1 MNINV
6 KLVGFKPQYNIEN
19 SDDYRRTITL
29 EHRYNV
35 LKRKIEIIE
44 NKEIEFN

>member
-6 KLVGFKPQYNIEN
+6 TLVGFKKGYKLEDSEGNKN
-19 SDDYRRTITL
+19 TVTI

-35 LKRKIEIIE
+35 LKRKMEPVL
-44 NKEIEFN
+44 NK